1 VIEMATGGRQA
12 GENPLRALRAAGQS
26 VWLDFIDRPLL
37 RSGELARLIRDDGL
51 SGMTSN
57 PTIFE
62 RAIASSADYDAEI
75 AAMTARDRSAVDIY
89 ETLVVADIQAAADAL
104 RPVYD
109 ETRGRDG
116 YVSVEVSPLLAHDT
130 PGTIEEA
137 RRWSSLIGRPNLMV
151 KIPATAEGIPA
162 IEQMIAEG
170 RNINVTLIFSLEMYR
185 RVIDAYLRGLER
197 RAALGGSLAETA
209 SVASFFVSRIDT
221 EVDPRLEARAKGA
234 RPAEA
239 ERVRALL
246 GKAAIA
252 NAKLAYQTFRDA
264 FATAGFAALAARGAQ
279 VQRPLWASTSTKN
292 PAYPDLLYAEAL
304 VGPDTV
310 DTMPPAT
317 LAAFRDHGRV
327 SPRAVMDGLDEAR
340 DVLRRLGPAGVRLDE
355 VTALLLDKGVQAFA
369 DSFTQLLASIDK
381 KRAAAAAAPR

>member
-1 VIEMATGGRQA
+1 MAMGGREA
-12 GENPLRALRAAGQS
+12 GTNPLRLLHDAGQS

-37 RSGELARLIRDDGL
+37 RSGELGRLIRDDGL

-62 RAIASSADYDAEI
+62 RAIASGADYDVEI
-75 AAMTARDRSAVDIY
+75 AAMTARDRGAAEIY

-109 ETRGRDG
+109 ETGGRDG
-116 YVSVEVSPLLAHDT
+116 FVSVEVSPLLARDT

-151 KIPATAEGIPA
+151 KIPAAPEGIPA
-162 IEQMIAEG
+162 IEEMIAEG
-170 RNINVTLIFSLEMYR
+170 RSINVTLIFSLEMYR
-185 RVIDAYLRGLER
+185 RVMEAYLRGLER
-197 RAALGGSLAETA
+197 RLAVGGSLAATA

-221 EVDPRLEARAKGA
+221 EADQRLEARAKGA
-234 RPAEA
+234 RAKDAEWI
-239 ERVRALL
+239 RALL
-246 GKAAIA
+246 GKTAIA
-252 NAKLAYQTFRDA
+252 NAKLAYQAFRDV
-264 FATAGFAALAARGAQ
+264 FATPRFAALAARGAQ

-327 SPRAVMDGLDEAR
+327 SPGAVMEGLDEAR
-340 DVLRRLGPAGVRLDE
+340 DVLRRLGKAGVKLDDITE
-355 VTALLLDKGVQAFA
+355 LLLDKGVQAFA
-369 DSFTQLLASIDK
+369 DSYTQLLASIDK
-381 KRAAAAAAPR
+381 KRAAAAAPR

>member
-1 VIEMATGGRQA
+1 
-12 GENPLRALRAAGQS
+12 
-26 VWLDFIDRPLL
+26 
-37 RSGELARLIRDDGL
+37 
-51 SGMTSN
+51 
-57 PTIFE
+57 
-62 RAIASSADYDAEI
+62 
-75 AAMTARDRSAVDIY
+75 
-89 ETLVVADIQAAADAL
+89 
-104 RPVYD
+104 
-109 ETRGRDG
+109 
-116 YVSVEVSPLLAHDT
+116 
-130 PGTIEEA
+130 
-137 RRWSSLIGRPNLMV
+137 
-151 KIPATAEGIPA
+151 
-162 IEQMIAEG
+162 
-170 RNINVTLIFSLEMYR
+170 
-185 RVIDAYLRGLER
+185 
-197 RAALGGSLAETA
+197 GGSLAETA